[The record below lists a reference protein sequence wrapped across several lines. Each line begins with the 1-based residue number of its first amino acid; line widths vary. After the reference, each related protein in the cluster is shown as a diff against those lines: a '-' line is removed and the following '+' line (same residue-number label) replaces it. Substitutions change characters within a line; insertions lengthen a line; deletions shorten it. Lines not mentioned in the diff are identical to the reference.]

1 MKYLNKEEFLK
12 ENEQMQ
18 LSATMYNTA
27 EVLGW
32 EPYNFLQSYEK
43 WYEFNEKEMV
53 SDCYGHATVSVCE
66 KVREMLWN
74 LRFLYANE
82 KGIPGPFE
90 GVFPEARRPNIF
102 GDEIAFVEK
111 WNFSRANLN
120 EKNRIMAIT
129 QVASICYQSGKSL
142 GSESLYNRLLAE
154 SHGLPSSSF
163 EFVPML
169 LSEKEYWEHVETKLP
184 DGLDINNQL
193 TKFGEWIEDNGK
205 KYLLT
210 NFRAAVYMKE
220 YYPDIDLTGFY
231 NTEAECEIIARHFSV
246 FLYKVDFPTRSQM
259 VRHRVNWQELCIS
272 GESKIT
278 TLQGKRTI
286 KKLYDNQFR
295 KSSNKLPKVRTYD
308 FNEKRLVWSEIKEV
322 FSTGKKPV
330 YEVVIQTGV
339 KGNKLKI
346 KSTENHKFLTLD
358 GWKELKDISVG
369 GFVATNGIF
378 ILDNIDELRRITIE
392 MINNKVTKN
401 DYAKQFNITELA
413 LIKRL
418 QKIDMI
424 YSDISFEITNYHL
437 KSWCLENKQKMIE
450 IGKNFKEMAEH
461 FNININTLS
470 KWFRRYNI
478 IYSKE
483 EISLLKKP
491 AWNKGI
497 TGEASHS
504 YGAVFSDERKEKI
517 SQKLAK
523 PLGETTLGFRF
534 RIHSYWMADFRRS
547 KILEAFNNKCARCQT
562 EDLSD
567 VELDHIKPVR
577 LYPNLAF
584 EESNIQ
590 PLCKKCH
597 VEKTLEENELND
609 HTYTFN
615 FVESITL
622 IGEEDTYDLEVEH
635 PDHNYVA
642 NGIIVHNS
650 RRYVSGKRVPFD
662 FYVSEK
668 MKDITSEAGD
678 TQKILDICL
687 EHYYKALEDGV
698 KPQEARRIIP
708 QAGYSQIWGAF
719 QPTQL
724 ANYFRLRDDSHAQWE
739 IHQTAIAM
747 KEMIISLAAL
757 KEDMANPER
766 QAEIA
771 RRIQRIKDG
780 TCDIIGQE
788 ELEQMLAERED
799 EQDGKN

>member
-1 MKYLNKEEFLK
+1 MKYLNKEEFLAQHK
-12 ENEQMQ
+12 QMQ
-18 LSATMYNTA
+18 LSDLMYNTA

-32 EPYNFLQSYEK
+32 EPTNFLQSYEK
-43 WYEFNEKEMV
+43 WYEFNEEEIV
-53 SDCYGHATVSVCE
+53 SDCYGHATISVCE

-74 LRFLYANE
+74 LRFLYSNE
-82 KGIPGPFE
+82 KGIPGSFE

-184 DGLDINNQL
+184 DGFDINNQL

-220 YYPDIDLTGFY
+220 FYPEIDLTGYY
-231 NTEAECEIIARHFSV
+231 NTEDECEIMARHFSV

-259 VRHRVNWQELCIS
+259 VRHRANIQEL
-272 GESKIT
+272 
-278 TLQGKRTI
+278 
-286 KKLYDNQFR
+286 
-295 KSSNKLPKVRTYD
+295 
-308 FNEKRLVWSEIKEV
+308 
-322 FSTGKKPV
+322 
-330 YEVVIQTGV
+330 
-339 KGNKLKI
+339 
-346 KSTENHKFLTLD
+346 
-358 GWKELKDISVG
+358 
-369 GFVATNGIF
+369 
-378 ILDNIDELRRITIE
+378 
-392 MINNKVTKN
+392 
-401 DYAKQFNITELA
+401 
-413 LIKRL
+413 
-418 QKIDMI
+418 
-424 YSDISFEITNYHL
+424 
-437 KSWCLENKQKMIE
+437 
-450 IGKNFKEMAEH
+450 
-461 FNININTLS
+461 
-470 KWFRRYNI
+470 
-478 IYSKE
+478 
-483 EISLLKKP
+483 
-491 AWNKGI
+491 
-497 TGEASHS
+497 
-504 YGAVFSDERKEKI
+504 
-517 SQKLAK
+517 
-523 PLGETTLGFRF
+523 
-534 RIHSYWMADFRRS
+534 
-547 KILEAFNNKCARCQT
+547 
-562 EDLSD
+562 
-567 VELDHIKPVR
+567 
-577 LYPNLAF
+577 
-584 EESNIQ
+584 
-590 PLCKKCH
+590 
-597 VEKTLEENELND
+597 
-609 HTYTFN
+609 
-615 FVESITL
+615 
-622 IGEEDTYDLEVEH
+622 
-635 PDHNYVA
+635 
-642 NGIIVHNS
+642 S
-650 RRYVSGKRVPFD
+650 RRYVSGKRVPFE

-708 QAGYSQIWGAF
+708 QAGYTQLWMAF

-757 KEDMANPER
+757 KDDMADPER

>member
-1 MKYLNKEEFLK
+1 MKYLNKEEFLAQY
-12 ENEQMQ
+12 EQMQ
-18 LSATMYNTA
+18 LSSVIYNTA
-27 EVLGW
+27 EVLEW
-32 EPYNFLQSYEK
+32 DPKSFLESYEK
-43 WYEFNEKEMV
+43 WIEFNEEELM
-53 SDCYGHATVSVCE
+53 SDSYGHATVSVCE

-369 GFVATNGIF
+369 GFVATN
-378 ILDNIDELRRITIE
+378 
-392 MINNKVTKN
+392 
-401 DYAKQFNITELA
+401 
-413 LIKRL
+413 
-418 QKIDMI
+418 
-424 YSDISFEITNYHL
+424 
-437 KSWCLENKQKMIE
+437 
-450 IGKNFKEMAEH
+450 
-461 FNININTLS
+461 
-470 KWFRRYNI
+470 
-478 IYSKE
+478 
-483 EISLLKKP
+483 
-491 AWNKGI
+491 
-497 TGEASHS
+497 
-504 YGAVFSDERKEKI
+504 
-517 SQKLAK
+517 
-523 PLGETTLGFRF
+523 
-534 RIHSYWMADFRRS
+534 
-547 KILEAFNNKCARCQT
+547 
-562 EDLSD
+562 
-567 VELDHIKPVR
+567 
-577 LYPNLAF
+577 
-584 EESNIQ
+584 IQ

-757 KEDMANPER
+757 KEDMADPER

-771 RRIQRIKDG
+771 RRIQSIKDG
-780 TCDIIGQE
+780 TCGVIGTE

-799 EQDGKN
+799 DRDGKN

>member
-1 MKYLNKEEFLK
+1 MKYLNKEEFLAQHK
-12 ENEQMQ
+12 QMQ
-18 LSATMYNTA
+18 LSDLMYNTA

-32 EPYNFLQSYEK
+32 EPSNFLQSYEK
-43 WYEFNEKEMV
+43 WYEFNEEEIV
-53 SDCYGHATVSVCE
+53 SDCYGHATISVCE

-74 LRFLYANE
+74 LRFLYSNE
-82 KGIPGPFE
+82 KGIPGSFE

-184 DGLDINNQL
+184 DGFDINNQL

-220 YYPDIDLTGFY
+220 FYPEIDLTGYY
-231 NTEAECEIIARHFSV
+231 NTEDECEIMARHFSV

-259 VRHRVNWQELCIS
+259 VRHRANIQEL
-272 GESKIT
+272 
-278 TLQGKRTI
+278 
-286 KKLYDNQFR
+286 
-295 KSSNKLPKVRTYD
+295 
-308 FNEKRLVWSEIKEV
+308 
-322 FSTGKKPV
+322 
-330 YEVVIQTGV
+330 
-339 KGNKLKI
+339 
-346 KSTENHKFLTLD
+346 
-358 GWKELKDISVG
+358 
-369 GFVATNGIF
+369 
-378 ILDNIDELRRITIE
+378 
-392 MINNKVTKN
+392 
-401 DYAKQFNITELA
+401 
-413 LIKRL
+413 
-418 QKIDMI
+418 
-424 YSDISFEITNYHL
+424 
-437 KSWCLENKQKMIE
+437 
-450 IGKNFKEMAEH
+450 
-461 FNININTLS
+461 
-470 KWFRRYNI
+470 
-478 IYSKE
+478 
-483 EISLLKKP
+483 
-491 AWNKGI
+491 
-497 TGEASHS
+497 
-504 YGAVFSDERKEKI
+504 
-517 SQKLAK
+517 
-523 PLGETTLGFRF
+523 
-534 RIHSYWMADFRRS
+534 
-547 KILEAFNNKCARCQT
+547 
-562 EDLSD
+562 
-567 VELDHIKPVR
+567 
-577 LYPNLAF
+577 
-584 EESNIQ
+584 
-590 PLCKKCH
+590 
-597 VEKTLEENELND
+597 
-609 HTYTFN
+609 
-615 FVESITL
+615 
-622 IGEEDTYDLEVEH
+622 
-635 PDHNYVA
+635 
-642 NGIIVHNS
+642 S
-650 RRYVSGKRVPFD
+650 RRYVSGKRVPFE

-708 QAGYSQIWGAF
+708 QAGYTQLWMAF

-757 KEDMANPER
+757 KDDMADPER